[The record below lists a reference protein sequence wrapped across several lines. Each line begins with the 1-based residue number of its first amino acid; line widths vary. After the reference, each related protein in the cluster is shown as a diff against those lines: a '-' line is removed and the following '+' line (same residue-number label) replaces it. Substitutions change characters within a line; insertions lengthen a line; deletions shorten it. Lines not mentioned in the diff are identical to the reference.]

1 MRKKGWQVRCF
12 VHQVFEGLVNR
23 SAEFGVVQHH
33 PTTWCVEPVRHRE
46 TAHTAQLQVLAADNI
61 LLGLIRSCLQSGA
74 CLDKSAADSC
84 RRVVFMHMHAMWE
97 LPFVSEEVRC
107 EAVRKPFKLQV
118 PFHLSFIIII
128 PRHQPKRKRQN
139 YLVSKS

>member
-46 TAHTAQLQVLAADNI
+46 TAHTAHLQVLAADI
-61 LLGLIRSCLQSGA
+61 LDIIVGLIRSCLQSGA
-74 CLDKSAADSC
+74 CLDKLNQQQILAGASPLCTCMPCHVGDY
-84 RRVVFMHMHAMWE
+84 RE
-97 LPFVSEEVRC
+97 LHTNRPIS
-107 EAVRKPFKLQV
+107 
-118 PFHLSFIIII
+118 
-128 PRHQPKRKRQN
+128 
-139 YLVSKS
+139 Y